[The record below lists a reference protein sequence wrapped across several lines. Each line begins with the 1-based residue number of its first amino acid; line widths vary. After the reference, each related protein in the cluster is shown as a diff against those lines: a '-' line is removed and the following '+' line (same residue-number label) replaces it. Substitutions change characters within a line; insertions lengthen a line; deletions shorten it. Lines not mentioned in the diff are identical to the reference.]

1 MARIIDVVD
10 HVNVMDDELVYR
22 EPQQGGGDFRMGSQV
37 IVQESQAAVFVRQGQ
52 VLDALGPGSH
62 TLSTANL
69 PLLSGLIG
77 LVTGGRNPFT
87 ADLYFVNLKDLPQVP
102 WGTNPPIVLETP
114 GKGVGV
120 VLLITHGVID
130 IGIDDSVRFVKQY
143 GVGKP
148 ILRLGDIRDRIQ
160 SMLLGEVAGLLSSS
174 GASSIM
180 DANRL
185 LADLEGAALARLN
198 EQFAAIG
205 MRIKAF
211 EAKPF
216 TAKDVSTEELR
227 NYVDFETYERIRRLE
242 VAQSAASN
250 PGVGGTA
257 AGAGVGLG
265 VGQQIGVYR
274 DKDMVGD
281 SPFTGGKYTGK
292 NPVKDY
298 QKLRGL
304 YQKAVKEA
312 DLITVGIGF
321 NGREIVWRGFGEE
334 RRFAV
339 AELRLRGLHNV
350 ENVMASLI
358 PALLAGCPPP
368 MAWQAVC
375 SFSGLEHRMALV
387 RVLDGVSW
395 YNDSKGTNVGS
406 VIKSLAGLAPPVTLI
421 AGGKDKGGDYAPL
434 RPLVADKVRHL
445 VLIGQAAERMAEAF
459 QDVTC
464 VHRATDLRHAVERA
478 REVTPAGGSVL
489 LSPACS
495 SFDMFTSFEDRGRQF
510 TELVLACEEK
520 LDAATS
526 GSTI

>member
-265 VGQQIGVYR
+265 VGQQIGATLNPEAAALQQQQLL
-274 DKDMVGD
+274 MQQMMMQMMQNQQ
-281 SPFTGGKYTGK
+281 GGQQQAPAQPSAAPAVPQTVEEIRAYLDLLDAKLMSGE
-292 NPVKDY
+292 VSESVY
-298 QKLRGL
+298 QKLYDKWEARL
-304 YQKAVKEA
+304 KE
-312 DLITVGIGF
+312 L
-321 NGREIVWRGFGEE
+321 
-334 RRFAV
+334 
-339 AELRLRGLHNV
+339 
-350 ENVMASLI
+350 
-358 PALLAGCPPP
+358 
-368 MAWQAVC
+368 
-375 SFSGLEHRMALV
+375 
-387 RVLDGVSW
+387 
-395 YNDSKGTNVGS
+395 
-406 VIKSLAGLAPPVTLI
+406 
-421 AGGKDKGGDYAPL
+421 GG
-434 RPLVADKVRHL
+434 
-445 VLIGQAAERMAEAF
+445 
-459 QDVTC
+459 
-464 VHRATDLRHAVERA
+464 
-478 REVTPAGGSVL
+478 
-489 LSPACS
+489 
-495 SFDMFTSFEDRGRQF
+495 
-510 TELVLACEEK
+510 
-520 LDAATS
+520 
-526 GSTI
+526 